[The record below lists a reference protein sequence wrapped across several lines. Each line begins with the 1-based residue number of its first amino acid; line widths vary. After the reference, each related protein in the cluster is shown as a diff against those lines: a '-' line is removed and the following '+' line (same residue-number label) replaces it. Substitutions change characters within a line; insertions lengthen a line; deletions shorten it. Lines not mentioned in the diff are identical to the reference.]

1 MQKLYVHNVVD
12 IYVGRDKNDHL
23 KDKIE
28 WLQCIRGSTHFT
40 WRQWFKR
47 SDMKRYT

>member
-40 WRQWFKR
+40 WFLHG
-47 SDMKRYT
+47 DNG